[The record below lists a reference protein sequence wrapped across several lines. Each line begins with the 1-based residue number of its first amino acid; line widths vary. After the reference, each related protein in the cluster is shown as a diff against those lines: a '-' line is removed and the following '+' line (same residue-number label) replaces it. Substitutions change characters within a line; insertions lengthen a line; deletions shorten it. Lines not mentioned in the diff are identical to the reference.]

1 MVEVVSEVGLVSAI
15 VVGSLG
21 KPYNIML
28 LLEKARKAGS
38 FVKMG

>member
-21 KPYNIML
+21 NPYNIIL
-28 LLEKARKAGS
+28 LKKKEKLKVFHKS
-38 FVKMG
+38 